1 MRLAGVPE
9 AQAKPKALR
18 HAFAIDGTQERV
30 GLSLLKKWLGHAK
43 LETTEIYA
51 TPLGPEER
59 MLARLMWHGIPG
71 EFVD

>member
-9 AQAKPKALR
+9 AQSKPKALR
-18 HAFAIDGTQERV
+18 HAFGVDGTQQRV

-51 TPLGPEER
+51 TPIGIEER
-59 MLARLMWHGIPG
+59 KLARFMWRGALEEP
-71 EFVD
+71 D